1 MLQFIY
7 GAAGSGKS
15 NWVMNSIAEAVKTK
29 EKIML
34 LVPEQFSFESER
46 NLLSLLG
53 EHGFSHVEVYSFTRM
68 CHHFFELY
76 GGNTRRYADETS
88 KIMLMDLAIHE
99 ISDMLQHYHR
109 ASRTRTFLN
118 SALQTVEELKLN
130 GITPE
135 LYDEATVLLAPEKQ
149 GQKLKEISN
158 IYAVYQGYLD
168 RSYEDALDDFAKAL
182 EQVKEHRAFDGYTIF
197 LDEFKGFT
205 KPEFDLVEQM
215 LIQADCCYVTL
226 CMDYLEKN
234 EPLFSCVQQTA
245 SRLTAMADKHG
256 IVQKKAKLLEKTVR
270 FQTQELSHVER
281 NVFRCSPEIFDG
293 ENSGSIELY
302 LAENEYEEV
311 DYVLSGIWK
320 LVREKGMR
328 FRDIVIMA
336 RNLNVYQNILESSF
350 QKYNIPFFMDSRFE
364 LEKFPSTRF
373 LEILLQL
380 SSGSFDTDR
389 ILDLFK
395 CGLFPFSLEEVSAL
409 ENYTFLWGITGT
421 KWSTEFSA
429 NPRGFKGALTAED
442 EKILQQLNQM
452 RSFVIDPLEQFRN
465 RISRASVKQMCQ
477 AFYHLLEDYKVPDT
491 LSMQINELNRS
502 GKQDEAEDHAR
513 VWESLMTVLD
523 TMVTAAGDSFVEPAR
538 FAELFSLAVQ
548 KSDLADRPQVLD
560 CVMVGSPE
568 RMRTDS
574 PKALFLLGVNEGFFP
589 LVPQDSGL
597 LCYDERV
604 LLHNAGLELEGDFK
618 RKFLEERFISYKA
631 LSVPT
636 DILVLTAR
644 SANLSGE
651 VQPVSEIFQ
660 QLTMMFGNDILKNMP
675 SESTYFCPTKE
686 TAFLKLASGYA
697 RPSVFIK
704 TLETLFLNDEE
715 YSGKVDMLNRALYP
729 QAFSLK
735 NEELSQKLFG
745 NQMYLSPSKIEAYYR
760 CHFAYFCRYGLK
772 AYPREKAEFN
782 PMERGMVIHDLLYR
796 FVSERGDEMYE
807 MSKDEITKAVSE
819 YLYDYI
825 ERVMGGK
832 EDKSRRFLALF
843 YRLRST
849 LVQIV
854 LRLISEFKQSRFQP
868 VDFELEIGKSENVA
882 PMIFDRL
889 DGTKVMVSGTIDRV
903 DLCEIDGQKYARV
916 VDYKS
921 GVKKFKLSDVYYGLN
936 LQMILYLFTL
946 WKNGKNK
953 YADVLPAGVLYMPA
967 GEASPALGRDASEEE
982 IQRQRLAQYKMNGF
996 VLEDDEVVQ
1005 AMEHDVKGVFI
1016 PVERNKDGSFSK
1028 RSSLLRLEELGKLE
1042 GYVTRLIL
1050 KMADELYHGNIE
1062 AKPVFGKG
1070 SKQPCEYCDYRDV
1083 CGSFGRET
1091 FRPADDISHD
1101 EFFELIGGDENAGV

>member
-99 ISDMLQHYHR
+99 IADMLQHYHR

-205 KPEFDLVEQM
+205 KPEFDLIEQM

-311 DYVLSGIWK
+311 DYVLSGVWK

-350 QKYNIPFFMDSRFE
+350 QKYNIPFFMDNRFE

-373 LEILLQL
+373 FEILLQL

-442 EKILQQLNQM
+442 EKVLQQLNRM
-452 RSFVIDPLEQFRN
+452 RSFIIDPLEQFRC
-465 RISRASVKQMCQ
+465 RISHASVKQMCQ

-574 PKALFLLGVNEGFFP
+574 PKALFLLGVNEGVFP

-636 DILVLTAR
+636 DVLILTAR

-697 RPSVFIK
+697 RPSVFTK